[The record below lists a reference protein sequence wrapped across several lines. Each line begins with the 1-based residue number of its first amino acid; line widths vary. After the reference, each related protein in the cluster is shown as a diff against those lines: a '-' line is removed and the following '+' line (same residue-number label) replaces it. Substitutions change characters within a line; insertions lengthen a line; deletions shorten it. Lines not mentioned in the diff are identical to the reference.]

1 MKMLCMKI
9 KVANNH
15 KLSLQQICLYFCHPI
30 SRDNQMQN
38 ILEQSHFTPFPNRTV
53 AFAQNW
59 SAKIDNLED
68 GGGGGGL
75 GLVQL
80 IKIIFVPNILHLIV
94 DELTV

>member
-1 MKMLCMKI
+1 MLHRII

-38 ILEQSHFTPFPNRTV
+38 ILEQSHFTPFPNRNV

-59 SAKIDNLED
+59 SANIDNLED
-68 GGGGGGL
+68 GGAL
-75 GLVQL
+75 GWSNWS
-80 IKIIFVPNILHLIV
+80 K
-94 DELTV
+94 